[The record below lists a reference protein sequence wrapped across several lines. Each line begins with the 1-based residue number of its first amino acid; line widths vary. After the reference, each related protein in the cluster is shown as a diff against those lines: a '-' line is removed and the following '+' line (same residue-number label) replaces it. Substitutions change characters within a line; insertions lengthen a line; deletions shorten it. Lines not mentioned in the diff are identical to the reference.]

1 MTTAAE
7 LSVWTSGLPGRFY
20 RMKFL
25 ASVVLVLMA
34 ALAFAVYQAA
44 HRSIT
49 IDHLQVSVQR
59 LEKRE
64 ACLLRLSRSFLATL
78 KPSEVRPWIQA
89 NLADLE
95 VHEEGTWVRANE
107 VVFDL
112 STPGAIE

>member
-1 MTTAAE
+1 M
-7 LSVWTSGLPGRFY
+7 V
-20 RMKFL
+20 
-25 ASVVLVLMA
+25 

-44 HRSIT
+44 HRSLT

-78 KPSEVRPWIQA
+78 KPGEVRPWIQA
-89 NLADLE
+89 NFADLE
-95 VHEEGTWVRANE
+95 VHEEGGLVRVNE

-112 STPGAIE
+112 STPAVIE